1 MPFYEKFKLPKFM
14 KKLHLHLQLVNT
26 LSIICPKNIISK
38 QEIKKL
44 LFFSYIYMHL
54 QLDLQNTPST
64 IYRKKVC
71 VPKNSR

>member
-1 MPFYEKFKLPKFM
+1 MLRELKRLQKMPFYEKSKLPKFM

-44 LFFSYIYMHL
+44 YFLV
-54 QLDLQNTPST
+54 TST
-64 IYRKKVC
+64 NAFTTRPPEHTINYL
-71 VPKNSR
+71 S